1 MGINLHNNSA
11 VIVDNFNSDIYSN
24 GNLAIFGMSGAGKT
38 YTLLLLAMRLRMCG
52 VQVFIIAPEKGFEY
66 RCAC

>member
-24 GNLAIFGMSGAGKT
+24 GNLAIFGMKWCGKT
-38 YTLLLLAMRLRMCG
+38 YTLLCFAGHEAENVRGSGIHHRS
-52 VQVFIIAPEKGFEY
+52 
-66 RCAC
+66 